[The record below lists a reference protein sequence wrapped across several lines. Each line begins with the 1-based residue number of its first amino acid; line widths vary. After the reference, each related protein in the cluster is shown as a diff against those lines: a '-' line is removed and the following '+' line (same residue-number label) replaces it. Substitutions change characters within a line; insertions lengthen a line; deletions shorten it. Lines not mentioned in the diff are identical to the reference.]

1 MAQQDF
7 EVEVLDQETNEFEL
21 SFKLIII
28 GDSGVGKSCLA
39 LRATKDSFEKLY
51 SATIG
56 FEFMTFFIRVDGKA
70 IKLQIWDTCGQ
81 EVYRSLISSFYN
93 NSALAIIVYS
103 IDNDES
109 FNHLEFW
116 LNELRNKGNPDIN
129 IFLIGNKVDLEDN
142 RKVTKEEAIDFV
154 DNNKIKLFLET
165 SAKTGFNA
173 KNIFI
178 EAAKVLYEQHLKYK
192 DRPSRP
198 ESLASIV
205 TRDSNRSLPMNVTL
219 EDENTE
225 RKKKDVVE
233 IYGIKYK
240 ILT

>member
-165 SAKTGFNA
+165 SAKTGFKA

-219 EDENTE
+219 EDEKKE
-225 RKKKDVVE
+225 RKKK
-233 IYGIKYK
+233 GCC
-240 ILT
+240 

>member
-142 RKVTKEEAIDFV
+142 RKVTKEEAKDFV

-219 EDENTE
+219 EDEN
-225 RKKKDVVE
+225 KKKKKK
-233 IYGIKYK
+233 GCC
-240 ILT
+240 